1 MSVKQ
6 IIKRGLTYI
15 IKGTPIK
22 KTVSEISY
30 LSPSETLKGKKIIIT
45 GGGSGLGLAMAKKFI
60 QEKAEVLIVG
70 RNEKKLQDAA
80 QKLGC
85 KYLQLDVTDCHSFKT
100 FMENAAKE
108 LGGINVLV
116 SNAGVSLHENSFFE
130 VTPESFDI
138 QINTNFKGPF
148 FLAQQFISYLK
159 ETHQKG
165 NILFVSS
172 ETGATVDCRPYGY
185 TKAAINSMTKG
196 LAHLF
201 AKDGIR
207 INAIAP
213 GITASDMTGLS
224 SEGNIYFPGNIIERV
239 YMPEE
244 VAETACFLI
253 SDAAGCISGEIIT
266 CNNAKTVNPR
276 WK

>member
-1 MSVKQ
+1 
-6 IIKRGLTYI
+6 
-15 IKGTPIK
+15 
-22 KTVSEISY
+22 
-30 LSPSETLKGKKIIIT
+30 
-45 GGGSGLGLAMAKKFI
+45 
-60 QEKAEVLIVG
+60 
-70 RNEKKLQDAA
+70 
-80 QKLGC
+80 
-85 KYLQLDVTDCHSFKT
+85 
-100 FMENAAKE
+100 
-108 LGGINVLV
+108 
-116 SNAGVSLHENSFFE
+116 
-130 VTPESFDI
+130 
-138 QINTNFKGPF
+138 
-148 FLAQQFISYLK
+148 
-159 ETHQKG
+159 
-165 NILFVSS
+165 
-172 ETGATVDCRPYGY
+172 
-185 TKAAINSMTKG
+185 MTKG

>member
-1 MSVKQ
+1 M
-6 IIKRGLTYI
+6 YI
-15 IKGTPIK
+15 IKGTPIQQ
-22 KTVSEISY
+22 TIAEISY
-30 LSPSETLKGKKIIIT
+30 LAPSETLKNKKIIIT
-45 GGGSGLGLAMAKKFI
+45 GGGSGLGLAMAKKFT
-60 QEKAEVLIVG
+60 QEKAEVLIAG

-85 KYLQLDVTDCHSFKT
+85 KYLKLDVTDCCSFKS
-100 FMENAAKE
+100 FMERADHE
-108 LGGINVLV
+108 LGGINTLV
-116 SNAGVSLHENSFFE
+116 SNAGVSLHEKSFFD
-130 VTPESFDI
+130 VTPETFDI
-138 QINTNFKGPF
+138 QVNTNFKGVF
-148 FLAQQFISYLK
+148 FLAQHFISYLK
-159 ETHQKG
+159 EKNKKG
-165 NILFVSS
+165 NLLFISS
-172 ETGATVDCRPYGY
+172 ETGSTVDCRPYGY

-196 LAHLF
+196 LANLF

-213 GITASDMTGLS
+213 GITASEMTGLS
-224 SEGNIYFPGNIIERV
+224 SEGNIYYTGNIIERV

-244 VAETACFLI
+244 VAETASFLI